1 MRTRELHSD
10 SMLRLVHQIVRDANP
25 PCRVIIDPSGKEF
38 RAVILTGA
46 EKPHGLEP
54 WVIIDL
60 NDVPTVEELV
70 DDVINQLVLAYDD
83 KCSDCDRIP
92 QWL

>member
-1 MRTRELHSD
+1 MRKTELHGD
-10 SMLRLVHQIVRDANP
+10 SMVKLANQIIREANP
-25 PCRVIIDPSGKEF
+25 PCRVIIDPSGRTF

-60 NDVPTVEELV
+60 EDVPTVDELV
-70 DDVINQLVLAYDD
+70 DAVVDQLVLAYQD
-83 KCSDCDRIP
+83 KCSECDRVP